1 MPAKNKTN
9 ASPFSVSRR
18 HEKFDDFLFSI
29 YIYCT
34 SRRTICQRLKQIFS
48 AQNRLSQACGLKKTP
63 AISPYSEIAGC

>member
-18 HEKFDDFLFSI
+18 HGKFDDYLFSI
-29 YIYCT
+29 YILYFSADNLST
-34 SRRTICQRLKQIFS
+34 SEADFS
-48 AQNRLSQACGLKKTP
+48 AQNRLSRACGLKKTP